1 MQRFISLLGA
11 GLLALLPTLGAAQ
24 EEPARVQDGRLVDA
38 EGLTLYTYGKD
49 KEGESNCHEECA
61 NIWPPLI
68 AAEDAR
74 PSGKWSLVKAATARC
89 NGPMTASRC
98 TPTPRTNSPATPPG
112 TASVPGRW
120 PSPDDYL
127 SR

>member
-24 EEPARVQDGRLVDA
+24 EEPARVQDGRQVDA

-74 PSGKWSLVKAATARC
+74 PSGKWSLVKRRDGTLQWAYDGKPLYTYAKDKQPGDTTGDGV
-89 NGPMTASRC
+89 GPWKMAK
-98 TPTPRTNSPATPPG
+98 P
-112 TASVPGRW
+112 
-120 PSPDDYL
+120 
-127 SR
+127 